1 MKAAIAG
8 ILGLLLAAFAIPAA
22 DAADNI
28 VVASKIDTEG
38 ALLGNIIAIVLKKD
52 GLGVDNRLLLGPTQ
66 IVRRAILEG
75 QIDIY
80 PEYTGNGA
88 VFFARES
95 DPVWHDAARGYDT
108 VKALDAERNRLIWL
122 AAAPADNSWAIA
134 VNGDLA
140 KTHNLKSLE
149 DFAAFV
155 NSGGAVRL
163 AASAEFVESPGAL
176 PAFEKAYGFTLAR
189 RQLLELVGGDTSA
202 TIRAAAEGIS
212 GVNAGM
218 AYGTD
223 GALAALKLVVLTD
236 DKGAQTVYR
245 PAPVIRSPVLSA
257 HPEIASLLA
266 PAFAGLTR
274 EKLQALN
281 ARIAVEGDDAAVVAS
296 DYLAGLA
303 K

>member
-8 ILGLLLAAFAIPAA
+8 ILGLLLAAFAVPAA
-22 DAADNI
+22 DAADTI

-52 GLGVDNRLLLGPTQ
+52 GLGVDNRLQLGPTQ

-95 DPVWHDAARGYDT
+95 DPVWHDAARGYET

-134 VNGDLA
+134 INGDLA
-140 KTHNLKSLE
+140 RTRNLKSLE

-155 NSGGAVRL
+155 KSGGDVRL

-176 PAFEKAYGFTLAR
+176 PAFEKAYGFSLAR
-189 RQLLELVGGDTSA
+189 HQLLELVGGDTSA

-223 GALAALKLVVLTD
+223 GALAALNLVVLTD

-245 PAPVIRSPVLSA
+245 PAPVIRAAVLSA

-274 EKLQALN
+274 ERLQALN
-281 ARIAVEGDDAAVVAS
+281 ARIAVEGDDAATVAS
-296 DYLAGLA
+296 DYLAGLS